1 MKWEDL
7 KIMAFT
13 AYTKKDFK
21 VMTLDKKLICSAQ
34 IIKKDNDE
42 WHFVLTSL
50 PNLVTEKIF
59 PQEVLIMHSSE
70 TKGLLY
76 YQAFFIKCDKAEG
89 KKLKAIFQITG
100 LLEQVQ
106 RRSDIKVQ
114 LTGVSIPIQLKK
126 NKEFEVNLCNIS
138 AGGMLISTQHILP
151 IGQTFSFSY
160 DLPTETLE
168 INAEILRIEPM
179 GINAFQYGCKFYN
192 MTDEQMGTLRKHVFQ
207 LQLEHRDKYAD
218 SYAS

>member
-59 PQEVLIMHSSE
+59 QQKDFST
-70 TKGLLY
+70 TKPSL
-76 YQAFFIKCDKAEG
+76 
-89 KKLKAIFQITG
+89 
-100 LLEQVQ
+100 
-106 RRSDIKVQ
+106 
-114 LTGVSIPIQLKK
+114 
-126 NKEFEVNLCNIS
+126 
-138 AGGMLISTQHILP
+138 
-151 IGQTFSFSY
+151 
-160 DLPTETLE
+160 
-168 INAEILRIEPM
+168 
-179 GINAFQYGCKFYN
+179 
-192 MTDEQMGTLRKHVFQ
+192 
-207 LQLEHRDKYAD
+207 
-218 SYAS
+218 